1 MKRFKIGGGDGAGAP
16 RKVVLLVTALPVM
29 LIALGGVGL
38 ATEGVTDGWLHSGV
52 AEEPRRTNT
61 SAVTDGWYHSEIGEQ
76 ARAAAP
82 ARRAVTDGWLGST
95 VGENARAE
103 TARAVAAAEE
113 LAGSTDGWL
122 HSVVGDAAREQQPIR
137 VVDSPAQT
145 QLPDT
150 TLIVSVISTALLAG
164 MGGYFLRT
172 RLAL

>member
-1 MKRFKIGGGDGAGAP
+1 MKRFKVRIRIG
-16 RKVVLLVTALPVM
+16 RKAVLLVTALAVM
-29 LIALGGVGL
+29 LIALGGVGM
-38 ATEGVTDGWLHSGV
+38 ASEGVTDGWLHSEIAQGSR
-52 AEEPRRTNT
+52 PTST
-61 SAVTDGWYHSEIGEQ
+61 SAVTDGWYDSEIGEQ

-103 TARAVAAAEE
+103 TARGIAAAEE
-113 LAGSTDGWL
+113 LVGSTDGWL
-122 HSVVGDAAREQQPIR
+122 HSVFGEAAREQQPIK
-137 VVDSPAQT
+137 VVDSPART

-150 TLIVSVISTALLAG
+150 TLIVLVISTALLAG